1 MTSKMETDVLCVCA
15 ANGECS
21 VYTASK
27 EELLKLHITTP
38 VIVLPGKYEVL
49 ELGRV
54 KWSLHTANSLNG
66 QKLSVVEKH
75 KYLGV
80 VISTKLS
87 WSSHIDKAP
96 MQG

>member
-1 MTSKMETDVLCVCA
+1 MINSVLCVCA

-21 VYTASK
+21 VYTVSK

-38 VIVLPGKYEVL
+38 VIVLTGKCEVL

-54 KWSLHTANSLNG
+54 KRSLPTGNSLNG

-75 KYLGV
+75 KHLGV

-87 WSSHIDKAP
+87 WSSHIDKAAI
-96 MQG
+96 QG